1 MWGAFSR
8 KKRIFTSEKEF
19 NSLELKHQEK
29 VFIFLIG
36 NELNWLQFHSLH
48 ALLSHRKEVHKNV
61 NYLNYCIHICCLLN
75 QCNFNYIYI
84 FQIVSHNK
92 SASHY
97 FVATVKNICHR
108 LPRRLSSSRDTASCH

>member
-8 KKRIFTSEKEF
+8 KKKRIFTSEKEF

-36 NELNWLQFHSLH
+36 NKLNWLQFHSLH

-61 NYLNYCIHICCLLN
+61 NYLNYCTHISCLLN
-75 QCNFNYIYI
+75 QCNFNWAEKII
-84 FQIVSHNK
+84 GLD
-92 SASHY
+92 Y
-97 FVATVKNICHR
+97 FNNLTTFLLTVKQ
-108 LPRRLSSSRDTASCH
+108 LQV

>member
-36 NELNWLQFHSLH
+36 NELNWL
-48 ALLSHRKEVHKNV
+48 
-61 NYLNYCIHICCLLN
+61 
-75 QCNFNYIYI
+75 
-84 FQIVSHNK
+84 
-92 SASHY
+92 
-97 FVATVKNICHR
+97 
-108 LPRRLSSSRDTASCH
+108 

>member
-36 NELNWLQFHSLH
+36 NELNWLRFHSLH

-75 QCNFNYIYI
+75 QFNFNW
-84 FQIVSHNK
+84 
-92 SASHY
+92 AE
-97 FVATVKNICHR
+97 
-108 LPRRLSSSRDTASCH
+108 